1 MRNRR
6 GRQTWPMRAVQVL
19 TPGDPHV
26 MTVVDLPTPVPAAG
40 QTLVTVSAAGVN
52 YLDTY
57 HRSGL
62 YPKPLPFIVGTEG
75 CGQTQDG
82 QRVAWATGPGS
93 YAEYNVV
100 DSAILVPVPDDI
112 SDETAAA
119 IMLQGMTVHYL
130 LHSAATL
137 VPGDAV
143 LITAGAGGVGLLFLQ
158 WAKSKGINTITTVSS
173 ETKEQLA
180 RAAGATHVIRYD
192 KDDVTKA
199 VRDLT
204 NGVGVV
210 AAYDGVGAA
219 TFESTIACVRPRGT
233 MVLFG
238 SASGPVPAFDL
249 QRLNGMGSIFLTR
262 PNLSNYLA
270 TRDEL
275 LWRAND
281 VFEAVRTGVIN
292 VSIHKRYSLD
302 EAVQAHI
309 DLQSRQTTGKLLII
323 P

>member
-1 MRNRR
+1 
-6 GRQTWPMRAVQVL
+6 MRAVQVT
-19 TPGDPHV
+19 TPGGPQV
-26 MTVVDLPTPVPAAG
+26 MTVAELPTPVPAPG
-40 QTLVTVSAAGVN
+40 QTLVEVAAAGVN

-62 YPKPLPFIVGTEG
+62 YPKPLPFVVGTEG
-75 CGQTQDG
+75 CGRTDSG
-82 QRVAWATGPGS
+82 ERVAWATGPGS

-100 DSAILVPVPDDI
+100 DSTILVPVPDDI
-112 SDETAAA
+112 SDDAAAA

-130 LHSAATL
+130 LHSAATPQ
-137 VPGDAV
+137 PGDTV

-158 WAKSKGINTITTVSS
+158 WAQAKGINTITTVSS
-173 ETKEQLA
+173 QAKEQLA
-180 RAAGATHVIRYD
+180 RDAGATHVIRYD
-192 KDDVTKA
+192 KDDVTSA

-204 NGVGVV
+204 GGVGVV

-238 SASGPVPAFDL
+238 SASGPVPEFDL

-270 TRDEL
+270 TREEL
-275 LWRAND
+275 LWRAHD
-281 VFEAVRTGVIN
+281 VFDAVRNGTIKI
-292 VSIHKRYSLD
+292 SIHKRYSLD